1 MCNLLHH
8 NQVGMYGNIIYFLIC
23 FVRIPTRNSVNPISK
38 TTIPRLVKST
48 FLKVTATDHVP
59 KKGQKHTK

>member
-1 MCNLLHH
+1 MVTRNNEEVCA
-8 NQVGMYGNIIYFLIC
+8 IYFLIC

-38 TTIPRLVKST
+38 NHMIPRLVKST